1 MRFLMPKSPAERKVS
16 SDELT
21 KEDWR
26 FREFFRL
33 GHLHSNG
40 GKIELAAKCSSAI
53 NKWKAIT
60 LINHDRVLHGRPVL
74 FGNAGED
81 NG

>member
-1 MRFLMPKSPAERKVS
+1 MPKSPAERKAALE
-16 SDELT
+16 ELT

-26 FREFFRL
+26 LREFFRL
-33 GHLHSNG
+33 GHLHSNNG
-40 GKIELAAKCSSAI
+40 NGKLAAKCSSAI
-53 NKWKAIT
+53 NKWKTIT

-74 FGNAGED
+74 FGNSENY

>member
-1 MRFLMPKSPAERKVS
+1 MPKSPAERK
-16 SDELT
+16 DALEELT

-26 FREFFRL
+26 VMEFFRL
-33 GHLHSNG
+33 GYLHSNNG
-40 GKIELAAKCSSAI
+40 NIKLAAKCSSSI

-74 FGNAGED
+74 FGKSVND

>member
-1 MRFLMPKSPAERKVS
+1 MPKSPAERKAALE
-16 SDELT
+16 ELT

-33 GHLHSNG
+33 GHLHSSNG
-40 GKIELAAKCSSAI
+40 NGKLAAKCSSAI

-60 LINHDRVLHGRPVL
+60 LINHDRVLNGRPVL
-74 FGNAGED
+74 FGNSEND

>member
-1 MRFLMPKSPAERKVS
+1 MPKSPAERKS
-16 SDELT
+16 ALEELT

-26 FREFFRL
+26 FREFFRIGL
-33 GHLHSNG
+33 LHSNNG
-40 GKIELAAKCSSAI
+40 NIKLAAKCSSSI

-60 LINHDRVLHGRPVL
+60 IINHDRVLNGRPVP
-74 FGNAGED
+74 FGNSEND

>member
-1 MRFLMPKSPAERKVS
+1 MAKYLVERKAPIA
-16 SDELT
+16 ELT

-26 FREFFRL
+26 FRELFRL
-33 GHLHSNG
+33 CHLHSNNG
-40 GKIELAAKCSSAI
+40 NDNLAAKCSSAI

-74 FGNAGED
+74 FGNSEND

>member
-1 MRFLMPKSPAERKVS
+1 MPKSPAERKAALE
-16 SDELT
+16 ELT

-33 GHLHSNG
+33 GHLHSNNG
-40 GKIELAAKCSSAI
+40 NIKLAAKCSSSI

-74 FGNAGED
+74 FGNSVND

>member
-1 MRFLMPKSPAERKVS
+1 MAKSAAERKAALE
-16 SDELT
+16 ELT

-33 GHLHSNG
+33 GLLHSGAGNI
-40 GKIELAAKCSSAI
+40 KLAARCSSSI
-53 NKWKAIT
+53 NKWKVIT

-74 FGNAGED
+74 FGNVDGG

>member
-1 MRFLMPKSPAERKVS
+1 MPKSPAERKAAIA
-16 SDELT
+16 ELA

-33 GHLHSNG
+33 GHLHSSNG
-40 GKIELAAKCSSAI
+40 NDKLAARCSSAI
-53 NKWKAIT
+53 NKWRAIT
-60 LINHDRVLHGRPVL
+60 LINHDRVLHGRAVL
-74 FGNAGED
+74 FGNSENE

>member
-1 MRFLMPKSPAERKVS
+1 MAKSSAERKAALE
-16 SDELT
+16 ELT

-33 GHLHSNG
+33 GRLHSNNG
-40 GKIELAAKCSSAI
+40 NIKLAAKCSSSI

-60 LINHDRVLHGRPVL
+60 IINHDRVLHGRPVL
-74 FGNAGED
+74 FGNSEND